1 MGVFCASHVAD
12 PLTYARPTPA
22 RSILDEIP
30 AESDNGARFMIMC
43 LVVRSAES
51 IGVAAYL
58 TAVFAIIA
66 SEFKDSVT
74 TAFVRFTHATP
85 IVSHDQLDREHHC
98 LW

>member
-1 MGVFCASHVAD
+1 MHRTWPIRSAHIC
-12 PLTYARPTPA
+12 PRPTPA

-30 AESDNGARFMIMC
+30 AESDNGVRFMTMC

-74 TAFVRFTHATP
+74 TAFVCNAKSQTT
-85 IVSHDQLDREHHC
+85 E
-98 LW
+98 